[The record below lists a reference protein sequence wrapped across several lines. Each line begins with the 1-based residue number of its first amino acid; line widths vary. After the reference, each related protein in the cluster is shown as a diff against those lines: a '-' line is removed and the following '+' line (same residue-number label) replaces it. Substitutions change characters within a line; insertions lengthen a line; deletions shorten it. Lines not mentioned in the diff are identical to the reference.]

1 MRTVGV
7 VTVARSDFSILKPVM
22 AAIREAP
29 DLRLAIVAAGMHLAP
44 EFGYTVTDIEAAGF
58 TVQERV
64 EMLLSSDTPE
74 GTAKSIG
81 LGVIGF
87 AQHFGRWQPD
97 ILLLMGDRF
106 EMFAAAV
113 AALPFGI
120 PIAHLHGGEVSEGA
134 IDDSLR
140 HAITK
145 LSHLH
150 LVSTRHHGDRVI
162 QMGEMPERVVWCGAP
177 ALDNLRTLERPDR
190 AHLESRLGMPLS
202 PAPLLVTF
210 HPATHEL
217 AQVANDFDALLA
229 ALAEDG
235 SPVVFTA
242 PNADAGGRAIRAA
255 IEARLPRHE
264 RWRLVVNLGLTDYF
278 GLLTHAAAMVGNS
291 SSGIIEAASF
301 GLPVVDIGSRQR
313 GRTRGANVIHA
324 EADRAA
330 IATAIARART
340 PAFRAG
346 LVGLAN
352 PYDRGGATP
361 RIITALR
368 DLPLGARTRMK
379 RFHDLP
385 TTGEA
390 A

>member
-1 MRTVGV
+1 MRTIGV

-22 AAIREAP
+22 SAIRETP

-74 GTAKSIG
+74 GTAKSTG

-87 AQHFGRWQPD
+87 AQLFGRWRPD

-106 EMFAAAV
+106 EMFAAAA

-150 LVSTRHHGDRVI
+150 LVSTRRHRDRVI
-162 QMGEMPERVVWCGAP
+162 QMGEVPERVVWCGAP
-177 ALDNLRTLERPDR
+177 ALDNLRTLESPDR
-190 AHLESRLGMPLS
+190 THLESRIGMPLS

-210 HPATHEL
+210 HPATHEP
-217 AQVANDFDALLA
+217 ARTAGDVAALLA

-255 IEARLPRHE
+255 IEAGMARHE
-264 RWRLVVNLGLTDYF
+264 RWRLVANLGLADYY
-278 GLLTHAAAMVGNS
+278 GLLAHAAAMVGNS

-313 GRTRGANVIHA
+313 GRTRGANVIHS

-330 IATAIARART
+330 IAAAIARARS
-340 PAFRAG
+340 PAFRSGIAG
-346 LVGLAN
+346 IAN
-352 PYDRGGATP
+352 PYDRDGATP
-361 RIITALR
+361 RIVTALR
-368 DLPLGARTRMK
+368 ELPLGARTRMK

-385 TTGEA
+385 TAGEA